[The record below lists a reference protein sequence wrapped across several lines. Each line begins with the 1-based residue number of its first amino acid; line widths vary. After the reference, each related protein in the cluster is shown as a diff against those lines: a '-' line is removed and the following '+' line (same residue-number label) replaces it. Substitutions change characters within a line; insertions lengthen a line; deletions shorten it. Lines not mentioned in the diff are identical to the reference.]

1 MQIARASTADIP
13 FVMATE
19 RLPGNEGLVGRFE
32 QNEHEVAL
40 ADRSNAYFIGSIA
53 GKPVG
58 FVIMQRWASETRRTL
73 IRRVIA
79 AETGNRIGRELLSK
93 VIDVILAETK
103 ADLLWLN
110 VRPNNIRAQRC
121 YSALGFSFAERA
133 FVAEAGESGS
143 LLMVLQRSGW
153 EQRKA

>member
-58 FVIMQRWASETRRTL
+58 FVIVQRWASETRRTL

-93 VIDVILAETK
+93 VIDVILAET
-103 ADLLWLN
+103 
-110 VRPNNIRAQRC
+110 
-121 YSALGFSFAERA
+121 
-133 FVAEAGESGS
+133 
-143 LLMVLQRSGW
+143 
-153 EQRKA
+153 